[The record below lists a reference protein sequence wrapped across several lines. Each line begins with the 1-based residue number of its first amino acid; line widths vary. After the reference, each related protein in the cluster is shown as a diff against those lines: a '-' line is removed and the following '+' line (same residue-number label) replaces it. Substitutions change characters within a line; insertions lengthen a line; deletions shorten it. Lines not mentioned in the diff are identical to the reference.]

1 MVDVGTLFPLLLV
14 ALMFVVIGMFFLVY
28 LMVIGEREKNRLR
41 ARLEA
46 FGDFA
51 DAHECY
57 YFFGYLSGYPMEEE
71 PIPDECFGC
80 PKAIDCMNAE
90 PEIDNVA
97 PEEVEPEVVAQAK
110 QPKQTKKAKKK

>member
-1 MVDVGTLFPLLLV
+1 MVDVGALFPLVLT
-14 ALMFVVIGMFFLVY
+14 ALAFVVIGMFFLVY

-46 FGDFA
+46 FGEMA

-57 YFFGYLSGYPMEEE
+57 YFFGYLSGYPQDE

-80 PKAIDCMNAE
+80 PKAIECMNQQSETENNLHEVAE
-90 PEIDNVA
+90 QPQ
-97 PEEVEPEVVAQAK
+97 QAE
-110 QPKQTKKAKKK
+110 QTEHQ